1 MKLLAASLLFAA
13 IAAAQITA
21 PRPDQIRNDQ
31 QVRIYSGDGSGL
43 NTHVR
48 SRQIRLIKEVLSVP
62 SLRMWR
68 PGECS
73 GLGYGPIWIGTT
85 SPGQSQY
92 NGKVGTCL
100 SPFGLVEAAIM
111 DPSWIPIIAAHAYK

>member
-1 MKLLAASLLFAA
+1 MKFLVGLALAAMAA
-13 IAAAQITA
+13 GQITA

-31 QVRIYSGDGSGL
+31 HVRIYGGDGSGL

-48 SRQIRLIKEVLSVP
+48 SRQIRLLKEVLFVP

-85 SPGQSQY
+85 LPGKSQY
-92 NGKVGTCL
+92 NQRTGTCL
-100 SPFGLVEAAIM
+100 SPFGLLEESII
-111 DPSWIPIIAAHAYK
+111 DPSWIPIIALHGYK